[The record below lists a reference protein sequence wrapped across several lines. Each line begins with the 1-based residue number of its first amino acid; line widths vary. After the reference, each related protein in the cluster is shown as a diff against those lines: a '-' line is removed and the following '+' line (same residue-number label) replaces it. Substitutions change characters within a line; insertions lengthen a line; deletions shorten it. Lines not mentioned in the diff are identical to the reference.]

1 MRWIV
6 ESLTT
11 IVLYLVT
18 TLLDLLGNGVIEI
31 LTLNIGMSGGGQ
43 KSVFDAVFSSVF
55 TFTQYFRWFALGI
68 LIINYLW
75 QLVRI
80 MVSRDGTGE
89 TPFALAGRTFAAG
102 IGIYASTQMI
112 RIAESFFSVL
122 YQQIL
127 GTARAGITFSF
138 GTPDLTL
145 VLGAVDGLVGTLLT
159 LLFSLLIGWEFL
171 MFLAEI
177 VERYVILGVLYYTSP
192 LAFAMA
198 GSKST
203 SSIFSSW
210 KIGRAHV

>member
-89 TPFALAGRTFAAG
+89 TPFALTGRTFAAG

-112 RIAESFFSVL
+112 RIASQV
-122 YQQIL
+122 
-127 GTARAGITFSF
+127 
-138 GTPDLTL
+138 
-145 VLGAVDGLVGTLLT
+145 V
-159 LLFSLLIGWEFL
+159 
-171 MFLAEI
+171 
-177 VERYVILGVLYYTSP
+177 
-192 LAFAMA
+192 
-198 GSKST
+198 
-203 SSIFSSW
+203 
-210 KIGRAHV
+210 